1 MLTET
6 IETRGVR
13 LSVSL
18 VARRSVEHAGT
29 RFKTRGVNDDGGAA
43 NFVEIEQLVH
53 VQTAHA
59 SACSSFV
66 QVRGSAPLFWE
77 QRGKSVNP
85 KPRTT
90 RSEELTLPTLRRHL
104 DGLRARY
111 GGLALLSLLEQRG
124 DLGAARRRV
133 GRRPLP

>member
-1 MLTET
+1 M
-6 IETRGVR
+6 IEMRGVR

-18 VARRSVEHAGT
+18 VARRSVEHAGAVQ
-29 RFKTRGVNDDGGAA
+29 TRGVNDDGGAA

-77 QRGKSVNP
+77 QRGRRQPEAAHALGGADAADV
-85 KPRTT
+85 
-90 RSEELTLPTLRRHL
+90 RRHL

-111 GGLALLSLLEQRG
+111 GGLAQ
-124 DLGAARRRV
+124 
-133 GRRPLP
+133 LPPRATW